1 MFRHV
6 GASRFSALDR
16 SAPVTV
22 LADTGAVYALIDR
35 DDVWHDR
42 VRSWWEGNREPV
54 RLPVTILAEISWLL
68 TTRIG
73 PRAESAFVRAVANG
87 ELRVEPLEED
97 DLPRIADLVMTY
109 LDTPIGLVDASLVAM
124 AERLGAL
131 RLLTTDRRHFPVIRP
146 RHVPSLML
154 LP

>member
-1 MFRHV
+1 
-6 GASRFSALDR
+6 
-16 SAPVTV
+16 VTI

-35 DDVWHDR
+35 DDVWHGR
-42 VRSWWEGNREPV
+42 VRSWWERNREPI

-68 TTRIG
+68 TTRVG
-73 PRAESAFVRAVANG
+73 PHAESAFVRAVANG
-87 ELRVEPLEED
+87 EFQVEPLDED

-124 AERLGAL
+124 AERLGAI

-146 RHVPSLML
+146 RHVPSLVL

>member
-6 GASRFSALDR
+6 GARRFAALDR

-42 VRSWWEGNREPV
+42 VRSWWEGNREPI
-54 RLPVTILAEISWLL
+54 RLPVTILAEVSWLL
-68 TTRIG
+68 ATRVG

-87 ELRVEPLEED
+87 EFQVEPLEDD

-109 LDTPIGLVDASLVAM
+109 LDTPIGMVDASLVAM
-124 AERLGAL
+124 AERLGAI

-146 RHVPSLML
+146 RHVPSLVL
-154 LP
+154 VP